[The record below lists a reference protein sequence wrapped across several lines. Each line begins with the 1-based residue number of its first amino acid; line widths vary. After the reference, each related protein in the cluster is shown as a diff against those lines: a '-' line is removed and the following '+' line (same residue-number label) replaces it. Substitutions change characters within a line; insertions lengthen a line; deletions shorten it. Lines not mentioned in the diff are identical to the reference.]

1 MNRTSTGASAM
12 PIRTVLQAINEAL
25 HEEMA
30 EDERVFVLGE
40 DVEEGGVFRATEG
53 LLEKFGR
60 ERVMDTPL
68 AESSIVGVAIGAALN
83 GLLPVAEIQFADFI
97 LPAMNQIISE
107 AAKLRYRSAGDFHCP
122 IVIRAPYGGG
132 IRGGLYHS
140 QCMEALFAHVPG
152 LKVVCPYTPYDYKG
166 MLKAAIRDP
175 DPVIFFEHKKT
186 YHLVKGEVPERSYT
200 VPIGTAEVRRRGDDL
215 TVFSYGLAL
224 HYCLEAAERL
234 AREENIQA
242 TVVDIRTILPLDR
255 ETILEEAKATGKI
268 LIVHEDNLTAGVGAE
283 IAATIAQAAF
293 EYLDAPIMRLCGPD
307 VPAVPYAQNLEDWYM
322 VNPDKIAAAMRQLA
336 AY

>member
-1 MNRTSTGASAM
+1 
-12 PIRTVLQAINEAL
+12 
-25 HEEMA
+25 
-30 EDERVFVLGE
+30 
-40 DVEEGGVFRATEG
+40 
-53 LLEKFGR
+53 
-60 ERVMDTPL
+60 
-68 AESSIVGVAIGAALN
+68 
-83 GLLPVAEIQFADFI
+83 
-97 LPAMNQIISE
+97 MNQIISE

-166 MLKAAIRDP
+166 LLKAAIRDP

-234 AREENIQA
+234 ARDEGIQA

>member
-1 MNRTSTGASAM
+1 M
-12 PIRTVLQAINEAL
+12 PVRTVLQAINEAL

-166 MLKAAIRDP
+166 LLKAAIRDP

-234 AREENIQA
+234 ARDEGIQA

-255 ETILEEAKATGKI
+255 ETILAEAKATGKI

-322 VNPDKIAAAMRQLA
+322 INPDKIAAAMRQLA

>member
-1 MNRTSTGASAM
+1 M
-12 PIRTVLQAINEAL
+12 PTRSVLEAIREAL

-30 EDERVFVLGE
+30 DDERVFVLGE
-40 DVEEGGVFRATEG
+40 DVEEGGVFRATDG
-53 LLEKFGR
+53 LKEKFGP

-68 AESSIVGVAIGAALN
+68 AESSIVGVAIGASLN

-97 LPAMNQIISE
+97 LPAVNQIISE
-107 AAKLRYRSAGDFHCP
+107 AAKLRYRSAGDFSCP

-152 LKVVCPYTPYDYKG
+152 LKVVCPGTPHDYKG

-175 DPVIFFEHKKT
+175 DPVIYFEHKKA
-186 YHLVKGEVPERSYT
+186 YHLIKGEVPDRPYT
-200 VPIGTAEVRRRGDDL
+200 VPIGKAAVRRRGDDL
-215 TVFSYGLAL
+215 TVFTYGLML
-224 HYCLEAAERL
+224 HYTLEAAERL
-234 AREENIQA
+234 AREEGIEA
-242 TVVDIRTILPLDR
+242 TVVDLRTILPLDR

-268 LIVHEDNLTAGVGAE
+268 LIVHEDNLTGGVGAE
-283 IAATIAQAAF
+283 VAATIAQAAF
-293 EYLDAPIMRLCGPD
+293 EYLDAPITRLAGPD

-322 VNPDKIAAAMRQLA
+322 LNPEKIADAMRKLA
-336 AY
+336 KY

>member
-1 MNRTSTGASAM
+1 
-12 PIRTVLQAINEAL
+12 
-25 HEEMA
+25 
-30 EDERVFVLGE
+30 
-40 DVEEGGVFRATEG
+40 
-53 LLEKFGR
+53 
-60 ERVMDTPL
+60 
-68 AESSIVGVAIGAALN
+68 VGVAIGAALN

-234 AREENIQA
+234 AREEGIQA
-242 TVVDIRTILPLDR
+242 TVVDLRTILPLDR

>member
-1 MNRTSTGASAM
+1 M
-12 PIRTVLQAINEAL
+12 PTRSVLEAIREAL

-30 EDERVFVLGE
+30 DDERVFVLGE
-40 DVEEGGVFRATEG
+40 DVEGGGVFRATEG
-53 LLEKFGR
+53 LAEKFGA

-83 GLLPVAEIQFADFI
+83 GLLPVAEMQFADFI
-97 LPAMNQIISE
+97 LPAVNQIISE
-107 AAKLRYRSAGDFHCP
+107 AAKLRYRSAGDFTCP

-140 QCMEALFAHVPG
+140 QSMEALFAHVIG
-152 LKVVCPYTPYDYKG
+152 LKIVTPGTPYDYKG

-186 YHLVKGEVPERSYT
+186 YHLIKGEVPDRDYI
-200 VPIGTAEVRRRGDDL
+200 VPIGKAEVRRRGDDL
-215 TVFSYGLAL
+215 TVFTYGLML
-224 HYCLEAAERL
+224 HYTLEAAERL
-234 AREENIQA
+234 AREESIEA
-242 TVVDIRTILPLDR
+242 TVVDLRTLLPLDR

-268 LIVHEDNLTAGVGAE
+268 LIVHEDNLTCGVGAE
-283 IAATIAQAAF
+283 VAATIAQAAF
-293 EYLDAPIMRLCGPD
+293 EYLDAPITRLAGPD
-307 VPAVPYAQNLEDWYM
+307 VPAVPYAQPLEDWYM
-322 VNPDKIAAAMRQLA
+322 LNPEKIATAMRQLA

>member
-1 MNRTSTGASAM
+1 MVDRTLTNPTLTGASAM
-12 PIRTVLQAINEAL
+12 PVRTVLQAINEAL

-122 IVIRAPYGGG
+122 IVIRAPY
-132 IRGGLYHS
+132 
-140 QCMEALFAHVPG
+140 
-152 LKVVCPYTPYDYKG
+152 
-166 MLKAAIRDP
+166 
-175 DPVIFFEHKKT
+175 
-186 YHLVKGEVPERSYT
+186 
-200 VPIGTAEVRRRGDDL
+200 
-215 TVFSYGLAL
+215 
-224 HYCLEAAERL
+224 
-234 AREENIQA
+234 
-242 TVVDIRTILPLDR
+242 
-255 ETILEEAKATGKI
+255 
-268 LIVHEDNLTAGVGAE
+268 
-283 IAATIAQAAF
+283 
-293 EYLDAPIMRLCGPD
+293 
-307 VPAVPYAQNLEDWYM
+307 
-322 VNPDKIAAAMRQLA
+322 
-336 AY
+336 